1 MDDSCIYWAFA
12 ALMFASGACVGSF
25 INAAAMRTVLEKKWW
40 GAERSVCD
48 TCGEPLGAIDL
59 VPIFSFIL
67 LRGKCRHCGARIPI
81 RHFAAELVAGAI
93 TSCLFARWGLSMA
106 LAMSLIVL
114 SFSLFNS
121 MTDLE
126 NGFIY
131 DVWALAPGAIGLV
144 LRLTESL
151 AAAGDGLLGAL
162 LGGGLITAIIILS
175 RGGMGWGDAMLMAGL
190 GGCLGWR
197 YTAVTLYAGFML
209 GGIVIL
215 PLIAL
220 KKVSRKDAIPLGPFL
235 AAGGIAALFFG
246 DAALSR
252 IGWLIDTTPV
262 WPWM

>member
-1 MDDSCIYWAFA
+1 MEERVFWALS
-12 ALMFASGACVGSF
+12 ALMFAFGACVGSF
-25 INAAAMRTVLEKKWW
+25 INAAAMRTVLDRKWW
-40 GAERSVCD
+40 GSERSVCD
-48 TCGEPLGAIDL
+48 TCGAVLGASELIP
-59 VPIFSFIL
+59 VISFIL

-81 RHFAAELVAGAI
+81 RHFAAELAAGTLAA
-93 TSCLFARWGLSMA
+93 CLFARWGLSMA

-114 SFSLFNS
+114 FFSLFNS

-131 DVWALAPGAIGLV
+131 DVWALAPCALGLL

-151 AAAGDGLLGAL
+151 AAAGDGVLGAL
-162 LGGGLITAIIILS
+162 LGGGLIALIIILS

-197 YTAVTLYAGFML
+197 YTAITLYAGFML

-235 AAGGIAALFFG
+235 AAGGITALFFG

-252 IGWLIDTTPV
+252 LVWLIDAAPA
-262 WPWM
+262 WPWF